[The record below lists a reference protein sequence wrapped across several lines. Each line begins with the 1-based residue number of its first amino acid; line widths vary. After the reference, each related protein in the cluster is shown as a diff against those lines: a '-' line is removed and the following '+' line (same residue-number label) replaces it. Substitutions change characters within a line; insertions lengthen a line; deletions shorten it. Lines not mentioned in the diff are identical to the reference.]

1 MSPRNHT
8 VPLVESQCYVI
19 DSTNPRGALDN
30 GIEDRLHVCWR
41 AADDA
46 EHLRRRRLML
56 QRLAQ
61 FCVALAE
68 FAKEAHVLNRDHGL
82 VGESFE
88 ESDLLVGEWTDFRSA
103 DMNRSDRES
112 FAKQWR
118 DQNSADAA

>member
-1 MSPRNHT
+1 MSARNHT

-19 DSTNPRGALDN
+19 DPTNPGGALDDR
-30 GIEDRLHVCWR
+30 IEDRLHVCWR
-41 AADDA
+41 AADNA

-56 QRLAQ
+56 QRFAQ

-68 FAKEAHVLNRDHGL
+68 FLEQSHVLNGDHRL

-103 DMNRSDRES
+103 DMNRSDREP